1 MFMSTSGSMN
11 CQLRPAPRGFTLVLL
26 VVLMGMCQAGSAQTA
41 PVINTTNP
49 ASVTAGNPTFTL
61 TVTGSGFL
69 PNGPSTSSVV
79 QINGIPRPT
88 IFKSTLQ
95 LTATVFATDI
105 AQPGALLVTVVNTF
119 ATGRLT
125 SNAVQLTVSIGPPPS
140 LISVSPE
147 FTMQGADHVRM
158 TLVGANFRP
167 GATVVV
173 SPPLAAVT
181 DSNVHFR
188 AADVKVLSVTV
199 VNSGLMTALFSV
211 SPTATLPAV
220 TLPLRAVD
228 VLNID
233 GTSTAGLV
241 DAGGT
246 SQPLRLQSSNSLGAP
261 LSVLNMALTHPRDG
275 TVVAQGAELNAE
287 AILAGT
293 GTGTVI
299 GQWVWDGNVVEQFS
313 ASIVGGQS
321 TTIRTRQSLPTWYLG
336 AHTLQLRMVQPN
348 QIAGRPIM
356 VVVNPGDWQLEQMI
370 LPEYGAAFA
379 SDNPP
384 WLLWAPV
391 PGAAKYQVGFSSQ
404 PYLSTI
410 RTWFDIGD
418 NRWEVPTRTWRS
430 LPEGELYWTVRAI
443 ESSGEPRKPLPMR
456 SVYHIPAGG
465 LTSARPVPAR
475 TPAGNTLLEWKPAQK
490 NGFYFVTISSDFA
503 AAHVVRQYLT
513 ADPKLDLRAADR
525 QLTPGT
531 TYYWQV
537 DAIASN
543 GKLIMSGPVQSFV
556 AEASPMARLSGDRR
570 LVQLASLG
578 IPKSLPV
585 LPDLAAEIGGR
596 TPQPNS
602 STNQLQPV
610 ISVSFQSP
618 VNPTDVSLM
627 VDDVDITSLAQVT
640 EVKVAFT
647 PPLALTGGD
656 HNVNLTVGNEA
667 ATWKFTV
674 TAPSASA
681 APSAPAAATL
691 QPGTDAEHP
700 PVTQG
705 ALPAPAMI
713 AAAHHPAAKEGA
725 AKTRPSEEGQISSNT
740 QWASGSN
747 PPDSNTFSVAERMS
761 YADGPWRVEVNGS
774 GLLNSTLNPEVQRTS
789 HGRVNDYVIQL
800 GYKKGN
806 WAAKLRFGIVSP
818 VLYTDAQFVTAATP
832 RQGAEITLKTP
843 GGAFGYF
850 ANTNDEALG
859 GGAGINF
866 HQRMMG
872 ASYEAPLPKW
882 AQFRLMWLSAQD
894 IGAPTSVGFDSM
906 GNPIILPNPVAAKS
920 TGDVYGALLNI
931 HFNPKWLWSSEYA
944 FSRENAN
951 TTDPTSKREFGRAW
965 RTGISGQTGK
975 TNVNVAYR
983 DVGENFGNPANPSLT
998 QASQPNLRGVDSAIT
1013 ETTTAGT
1020 FGLNYTFLANNV
1032 HPTTSDELF
1041 LHNFDE
1047 TWSKVFAV
1055 KTNVVVDARQSLT
1068 QTGTVPAVL
1077 QGQPPDQTGAQDQ
1090 RDISGNIN
1098 VSRQVGTVTMSAG
1111 ATRDWNHN
1119 NLFPEASTIT
1129 SSLDVGANL
1138 VTRGIFQL
1146 NSQVN
1151 ANWVAADGLTVG
1163 TTRNVTVYVQPAFNW
1178 KKPALQVSPL
1188 VTLTKGRTILA
1199 NGTLTSDT
1207 LTGQYGGRIAWTLPG
1222 VLKFS
1227 TLSAQGNYNQNRN
1240 NIMSIDQRTTQLL
1253 VLWTATWG
1261 HKHTF

>member
-1 MFMSTSGSMN
+1 MFMSTSGSMT

-105 AQPGALLVTVVNTF
+105 AQPGALLVTVLNTF

-188 AADVKVLSVTV
+188 AADV
-199 VNSGLMTALFSV
+199 
-211 SPTATLPAV
+211 
-220 TLPLRAVD
+220 
-228 VLNID
+228 LNID

-275 TVVAQGAELNAE
+275 TVVAQGQELNAE

-299 GQWVWDGNVVEQFS
+299 GQWGWDGNVVEQFS

-410 RTWFDIGD
+410 RTWFDVGD

-456 SVYHIPAGG
+456 SVYHIPEGG

-531 TYYWQV
+531 KYYWQV

-585 LPDLAAEIGGR
+585 LPDLAAEIGGG
-596 TPQPNS
+596 TAQPTS

-618 VNPTDVSLM
+618 VNPSDVSLM

-647 PPLALTGGD
+647 PPLALMGGD

-674 TAPSASA
+674 TAPPAPA
-681 APSAPAAATL
+681 APSAPAAAAL
-691 QPGTDAEHP
+691 QPGTDAEHA

-705 ALPAPAMI
+705 ALPKPAMI
-713 AAAHHPAAKEGA
+713 AAAHHPEAKEGP
-725 AKTRPSEEGQISSNT
+725 AKSRPSEEGQISSNT

-761 YADGPWRVEVNGS
+761 YADGPWTVEANGS
-774 GLLNSTLNPEVQRTS
+774 GLLNSTLNPEAQRTS

-800 GYKKGN
+800 GYKKGS

-843 GGAFGYF
+843 AGTFGYF

-866 HQRMMG
+866 HQQMMG

-931 HFNPKWLWSSEYA
+931 HLNPKWLWSSEYA

-965 RTGISGQTGK
+965 RTGISGQSGK
-975 TNVNVAYR
+975 TNVNVSYR

-998 QASQPNLRGVDSAIT
+998 QSSQPNLRGVDSAIT

-1047 TWSKVFAV
+1047 TWSKAFGV

-1129 SSLDVGANL
+1129 SSLNVGANL